1 MPKYVLFVCAVNRFR
16 SVVAEYFLREI
27 IHKRKDRLAK
37 GIRVISAGVGLSPE
51 DIQLL
56 AAHGEHWDRPVF
68 GIPPYPYAIESMKR
82 RRIDISRSRSKEL
95 TKPMVDKADLII
107 VFQDSQRNEICSL
120 YPLSEGKVYT
130 LQELVGYDGYLVN
143 TDYSFPGTVPNPDT
157 KALTMP
163 DSCLEGSIAEITH
176 MIWWGID
183 RILDFIK
190 RCNQE

>member
-1 MPKYVLFVCAVNRFR
+1 MPKHVLFVCAVNRFR
-16 SVVAEYFLREI
+16 SVVAEYYLREI
-27 IHKRKDRLAK
+27 IQKRKGSLK
-37 GIRVISAGVGLSPE
+37 EIRVSSAGVGLSPE

-56 AAHGEHWDRPVF
+56 AAHGEHYDRPVF

-82 RRIDISRSRSKEL
+82 RQIDISGNRSKEL
-95 TKPMVDKADLII
+95 TKAMVDEAELII
-107 VFQDSQRNEICSL
+107 VFQDSQRDQICSL

-143 TDYSFPGTVPNPDT
+143 IDYSFPGTVPNPET

-163 DSCLEGSIAEITH
+163 DSCLEGSITEITH